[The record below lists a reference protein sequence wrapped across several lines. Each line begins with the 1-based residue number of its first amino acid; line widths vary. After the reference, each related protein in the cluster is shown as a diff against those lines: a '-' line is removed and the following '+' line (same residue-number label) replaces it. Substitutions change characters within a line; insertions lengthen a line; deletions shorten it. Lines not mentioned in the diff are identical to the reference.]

1 MKLQV
6 ALDFLEKDAAIRIA
20 KEVAEYADII
30 QAGIPVNFV
39 EGLQFI
45 RDLKKLFPNKT
56 IYGDLEIWT
65 LEDWEVTKAFEAGA
79 DIVQIQAFADDEVIK
94 NGIRIAKEFNKEIA
108 VSFDGYKGDI
118 LKRAIEVDKLG
129 PNAIVI
135 LWYTTDYPQY
145 YALLKKVGRAV
156 KASIAVGGGLT
167 LEKLDLMLK
176 EVKADIILVGK
187 AIYNSPNPRQIAKA
201 FKERIT
207 AASP

>member
-1 MKLQV
+1 LKLQV

-30 QAGIPVNFV
+30 QAGVPVNFV
-39 EGLQFI
+39 EGLHFI
-45 RDLKKLFPNKT
+45 RDLRKLFPNKV
-56 IYGDLEIWT
+56 IYGDLGIWG
-65 LEDWEVTKAFEAGA
+65 LEDWEVRKAFEAGA

-129 PNAIVI
+129 PNAVVI

-145 YALLKKVGRAV
+145 YALLQKVGRAV
-156 KASIAVGGGLT
+156 KAPIAVGGGLT